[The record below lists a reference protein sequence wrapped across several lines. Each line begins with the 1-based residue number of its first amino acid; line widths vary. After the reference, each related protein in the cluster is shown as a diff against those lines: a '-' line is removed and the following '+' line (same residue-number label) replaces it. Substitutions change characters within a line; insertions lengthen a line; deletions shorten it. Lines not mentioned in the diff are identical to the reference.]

1 MIIKSSKS
9 FSRMRC
15 AFPWKIKEKLENEYY
30 SCSFA
35 YIKSCWSHKPTIFVK
50 KCSKAFNSKIL
61 TRSGLKRSLQV
72 YTLSSWINQ
81 YTGQEC
87 PKKKKQ
93 KEMFKRKLD
102 MKKIKID
109 IPFRLTL

>member
-35 YIKSCWSHKPTIFVK
+35 YIKSCWSHKPTIFVQ

-72 YTLSSWINQ
+72 YTLNSQLWWMNQ

-87 PKKKKQ
+87 QKKTKRNVE
-93 KEMFKRKLD
+93 KE
-102 MKKIKID
+102 
-109 IPFRLTL
+109 T

>member
-1 MIIKSSKS
+1 
-9 FSRMRC
+9 MRISLE
-15 AFPWKIKEKLENEYY
+15 WIKEKLENEYY

-72 YTLSSWINQ
+72 YTLSSQLWWINQ
-81 YTGQEC
+81 YSGQESQ
-87 PKKKKQ
+87 KKKKQ
-93 KEMFKRKLD
+93 KEMLKRKLD

-109 IPFRLTL
+109 IPFRLTLELPRTDC

>member
-1 MIIKSSKS
+1 
-9 FSRMRC
+9 MRC
-15 AFPWKIKEKLENEYY
+15 AFPWNESKENWKMNTTAAHLLISSLAGVTNQP
-30 SCSFA
+30 FFFFKNA
-35 YIKSCWSHKPTIFVK
+35 L
-50 KCSKAFNSKIL
+50 KAFNNKIL

-72 YTLSSWINQ
+72 YTLSSQLWWINH

-87 PKKKKQ
+87 QKKKKKQ
-93 KEMFKRKLD
+93 KEMLKRKLD

>member
-15 AFPWKIKEKLENEYY
+15 AFPWNESKKNWKINTTAAHLLISSLAGVTNQP
-30 SCSFA
+30 FLL
-35 YIKSCWSHKPTIFVK
+35 K

-72 YTLSSWINQ
+72 YTLSSQLWWINQ
-81 YTGQEC
+81 YSGQES
-87 PKKKKQ
+87 KKKN
-93 KEMFKRKLD
+93 
-102 MKKIKID
+102 KKKC
-109 IPFRLTL
+109 